1 MVGELVKRTLI
12 DDSLWFIHKDGGRFY
27 PWLRY
32 SKHHGSTAFWVS
44 DGSNLI
50 EDAIPVVTMA
60 GLVVEV
66 FSRGRS
72 VWLFDNAKRRG
83 LYRFHHNAIHD
94 WGASSGVK
102 VMAIRAGAPH
112 PRQSEKIISLPT
124 LVSKALADTGYDLLK
139 SVDNEWVAA
148 AVSGGLG
155 QVLVRASGDGVL
167 LAMADP
173 AIAQR
178 IGLEATTATNPLG
191 IVDVGLARSAIQLY
205 DALRLLHSLQE
216 HPTPVLSAR
225 VELRLAAIPE
235 TERTREVRQRVGQ
248 EVFREALMDL
258 WEGRCAVSGI
268 AFPSQLLRAS
278 HAKPWSLAC
287 DGERLDPFNGLLLS
301 VHLDAMF
308 DAGLISFSQD
318 GGILYSSALDA
329 ETLKYF
335 SISNEQRLRSLC
347 PGHIPYLAW
356 HRDNVFRK

>member
-1 MVGELVKRTLI
+1 MAGKLVKRGLI
-12 DDSLWFIHKDGGRFY
+12 DDSLWFIHKDGGRLY
-27 PWLRY
+27 PWVRY

-44 DGSNLI
+44 GGSNLI

-60 GLVVEV
+60 DLVVDV

-94 WGASSGVK
+94 WGASPEVK
-102 VMAIRAGAPH
+102 FMAIRAGAPP
-112 PRQSEKIISLPT
+112 PRQSDNIPSLPT
-124 LVSKALADTGYDLLK
+124 LVSKALADAGYDLLR

-167 LAMADP
+167 LAMTDP
-173 AIAQR
+173 AMAQR
-178 IGLEATTATNPLG
+178 IGLEATAATNPPG
-191 IVDVGLARSAIQLY
+191 MMGVGLARSAMQLY
-205 DALRLLHSLQE
+205 DALRVLHSLQE

-308 DAGLISFSQD
+308 DAGLISFSQE
-318 GGILYSSALDA
+318 GGILCSSALDT
-329 ETLKYF
+329 ETLRYF
-335 SISNEQRLRSLC
+335 SISNGQKLRSLN
-347 PGHIPYLAW
+347 PGHLPYLAW